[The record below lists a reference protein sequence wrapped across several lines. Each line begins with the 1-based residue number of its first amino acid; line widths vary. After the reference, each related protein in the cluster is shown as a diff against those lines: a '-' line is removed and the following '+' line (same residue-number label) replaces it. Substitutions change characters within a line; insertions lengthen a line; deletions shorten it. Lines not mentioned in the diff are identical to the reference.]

1 MTDARTHDDE
11 SLLLDL
17 LLGQCSRE
25 QAEAIQKRLAE
36 NERLRL
42 LHRDISN
49 TLSAIKLLPEVEPP
63 DSLVASTMSRIASA
77 RRTDALLAREGLAR
91 RDVIRPTFSLRELGT
106 VAAVAVVLF
115 GIFGLSYVE
124 VQRRKDR
131 NLCAAQVARLGSA
144 LLTYANK
151 NDGYLPS
158 TGTARIRWLPSTDQ
172 PAVSNSSSL
181 FKLVLGDFAKPPTFQ
196 CPAVGGESFAIQSG
210 MNDFPA
216 SKYVSYSYQHSLGP
230 RGLWI
235 EDKALSDVR
244 KDMAILA
251 DSTPVFP
258 HGLFRADKVRQAISE
273 NHGGTGQNILYL
285 DMHVDF
291 KRSPTVGVNG
301 DNIYLA
307 QGVDKYDGVE
317 KPTTPTDTFLL
328 PAFPESAEVPTEQP
342 PQTPL
347 PPQE

>member
-1 MTDARTHDDE
+1 MTDVRRHDDE
-11 SLLLDL
+11 VLLLDF
-17 LLGQCSRE
+17 LLGQCTRQ
-25 QAEAIQKRLAE
+25 QAEEVAKRLAE
-36 NERLRL
+36 DEAFRL

-49 TLSAIKLLPEVEPP
+49 TLLAIKLLPEIEPP
-63 DSLVASTMSRIASA
+63 ATLVASTLARIGSA

-91 RDVIRPTFSLRELGT
+91 RDVIRPTFSLRELGA
-106 VAAVAVVLF
+106 VAAVAVLLF
-115 GIFGLSYVE
+115 GIFGVSYVE
-124 VQRRKDR
+124 TQRRKDR
-131 NLCAAQVARLGSA
+131 NQCATQVARLGSA

-158 TGTARIRWLPSTDQ
+158 TGTLRSRWLPSGDQ

-196 CPAVGGESFAIQSG
+196 CPAVGGESFAVQSG

-230 RGLWI
+230 RGVWI
-235 EDKALSDVR
+235 EDKRLSDVR

-251 DSTPVFP
+251 DSTPVFTN
-258 HGLFRADKVRQAISE
+258 GLFRADRVRQAVSE

-291 KRSPTVGVNG
+291 KRSPNVGVRGN
-301 DNIYLA
+301 NIYLA
-307 QGVDKYDGVE
+307 EGVEKYDGVE

-328 PAFPESAEVPTEQP
+328 PAFPESAEGPAEQS
-342 PQTPL
+342 PQAPM